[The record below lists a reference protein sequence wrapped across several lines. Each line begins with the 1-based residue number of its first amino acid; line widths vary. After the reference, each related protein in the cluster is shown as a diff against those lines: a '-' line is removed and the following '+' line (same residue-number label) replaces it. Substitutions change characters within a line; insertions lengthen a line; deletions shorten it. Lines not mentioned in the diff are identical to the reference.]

1 MLYSLNHNK
10 DFHMPAPSLSLDPS
24 TLTDRVYNAI
34 LEQLMN
40 HHISPGEK
48 LNEESLSSQL
58 GVSRTPVREALQR
71 LAADGLVDFYP
82 RCGASAKEITPQD
95 ITELYDLRRC
105 LEVHAARLALGNIP
119 EDRVKQIDRQIES
132 CRRTRGVDF
141 IEAELEVDRE
151 LHGAFIAFCGNSR
164 LTGMLEKLKH
174 LATFMR
180 ILHFESEELAGKNLE
195 EHENIWKAVADRDEE
210 RMAKLLEKHL
220 DNSQNR
226 LLEHFHLHNTDEE
239 ADQL

>member
-1 MLYSLNHNK
+1 MN
-10 DFHMPAPSLSLDPS
+10 DLSPPFDQS

-40 HHISPGEK
+40 HRIRPGKK
-48 LNEESLSSQL
+48 LNEEALSSLL

-105 LEVHAARLALGNIP
+105 LEIHAARRALGNIP
-119 EDRVKQIDRQIES
+119 EDRVQKIDRLIES
-132 CRRTRGVDF
+132 CRGASGVDF
-141 IEAELEVDRE
+141 IEAELQVDCE
-151 LHGAFIAFCGNSR
+151 LHGAFIACCGNSR
-164 LTGMLEKLKH
+164 LTVMLEKLKH

-180 ILHFESEELAGKNLE
+180 ILHFGSEELARENLE
-195 EHENIWKAVADRDEE
+195 EHENIWKAVAARDEE
-210 RMAKLLEKHL
+210 RMAKLMEEHL
-220 DNSQNR
+220 DNRQKR
-226 LLEHFHLHNTDEE
+226 LLEHFHLRNTDEE
-239 ADQL
+239 AAYEIV